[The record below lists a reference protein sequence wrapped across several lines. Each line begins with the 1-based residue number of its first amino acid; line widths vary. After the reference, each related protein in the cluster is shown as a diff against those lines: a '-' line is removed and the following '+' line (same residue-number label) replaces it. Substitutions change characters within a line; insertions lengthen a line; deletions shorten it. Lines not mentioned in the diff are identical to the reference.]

1 MAGAFEKFGKFR
13 DIGTTAPKQ
22 PRQRV
27 TTRINADWVE
37 AFVSIRVAMAA
48 LNSPWLSSQ
57 YLT

>member
-37 AFVSIRVAMAA
+37 AFVSIATAA
-48 LNSPWLSSQ
+48 LNSPKPASQ